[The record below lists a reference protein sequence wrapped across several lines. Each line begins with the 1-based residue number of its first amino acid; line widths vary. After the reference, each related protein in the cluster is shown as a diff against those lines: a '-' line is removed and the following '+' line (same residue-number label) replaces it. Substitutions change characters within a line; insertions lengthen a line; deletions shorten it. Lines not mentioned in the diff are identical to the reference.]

1 MHNKFFC
8 PYARRK
14 PFNRGVFAVF
24 CAGALR
30 HTPCRKSIKYLMKLL
45 EQILG
50 ELGADTL
57 KSFTVV
63 PDFGGYFRSVKS
75 VNEFSESRIV
85 LVQKRRTVTVEGEN
99 LEVGSYFEEDVF
111 IKGRIKEVKID
122 G

>member
-1 MHNKFFC
+1 
-8 PYARRK
+8 
-14 PFNRGVFAVF
+14 
-24 CAGALR
+24 
-30 HTPCRKSIKYLMKLL
+30 MKLL

-85 LVQKRRTVTVEGEN
+85 LVQKRRMVTVEGEN

-111 IKGRIKEVKID
+111 IKGKIKEVKID